1 MDKLNRASVPFFLL
15 ALTAIAITVATFVEA
30 VQGTS
35 FVHEYF
41 YGHWWFVALWA
52 LLAIASV
59 EYMVR
64 VRLWHRP
71 AVGLLHLSFLVIL
84 LGALV
89 TFVTGRNGMLH
100 VRLDEGVVSQ
110 TIDLPFKVALSD
122 FDIEYYEDSISPRDY
137 ISHLRVAR
145 LVPEADS
152 DSTMLV
158 RYATYRCS
166 MNSPATIDNYRFY
179 QTSYDLDGCGSVLDV
194 NYDPYG
200 TAITYLGYLLLA
212 VSLMWLSGRR
222 LVLLAPIGLL
232 LAGATQLLY
241 YQQPSVM
248 GYEGGLLPVLRSP
261 LLGMHVSIIIVAYV
275 LFVVLTVRG
284 IIGLVR
290 PVKGEQ
296 YLPFNRKLLFSAVCC
311 LTVGIFLGAVWA
323 NLSWGRYWGWDPKE
337 SWALVTM
344 IIYALPLHHKSL
356 AWFRSSRHFDLY
368 MILAILAVLM
378 TFFGVNYFLAGMH
391 SYA

>member
-1 MDKLNRASVPFFLL
+1 MNKLHRASVPFLLL
-15 ALTAIAITVATFVEA
+15 ALTAVAITVATFVEA

-41 YGHWWFVALWA
+41 YGHWWFVALWG
-52 LLAIASV
+52 LLAVASV
-59 EYMVR
+59 VYMVW

-89 TFVTGRNGMLH
+89 TFVAGRSGKLH
-100 VRLDEGVVSQ
+100 VRLDEGVVTQ
-110 TIDLPFKVALSD
+110 TIDLPFKVALHS

-145 LVPEADS
+145 LVPEAET
-152 DSTMLV
+152 DSTQLI
-158 RYATYRCS
+158 RCSTYRCS
-166 MNSPATIDNYRFY
+166 MNHPASIDYYRFY
-179 QTSYDLDGCGSVLDV
+179 QSSYDLDGRGSVLDV

-212 VSLMWLSGRR
+212 LSLMWLSGRR
-222 LVLLAPIGLL
+222 LVLLAPVGLL
-232 LAGATQLLY
+232 LAGLTQMLY
-241 YQQPSVM
+241 YNGVFNAPDTQ
-248 GYEGGLLPVLRSP
+248 LLPVLRSP
-261 LLGMHVSIIIVAYV
+261 LLGLHVSIIIVAYV

-284 IIGLVR
+284 VIGLVSR
-290 PVKGEQ
+290 TRGRQ
-296 YLPFNRKLLFSAVCC
+296 YLPLNRKLLFSAICC

-337 SWALVTM
+337 SWALVTL
-344 IIYALPLHHKSL
+344 IIYALPLHRKSL
-356 AWFRSSRHFDLY
+356 TWFRSSRHFDLY
-368 MILAILAVLM
+368 MIFAILAVLM
-378 TFFGVNYFLAGMH
+378 TFFGVNYFLSGMH